1 MPRLSIKEKEQI
13 KNLSHAELQQI
24 VLKINAKE
32 QSVYDFVLMNYLD
45 NESGEEELFENT
57 KADLDLLF
65 CKNYKG
71 YAEELKLANMLTAC
85 IKRINKFTIVSKNKV
100 LEADL
105 LVYILE
111 VPFSLST
118 DLLGTCFTQYD
129 TKVALIVKRLI
140 TLVTKKLHE
149 DYRIEYVKK
158 INSYLQILHR
168 TSNHID
174 TIYCLPKT
182 I

>member
-24 VLKINAKE
+24 VLKITAKE

-118 DLLGTCFTQYD
+118 DLS
-129 TKVALIVKRLI
+129 KPSANIVI
-140 TLVTKKLHE
+140 
-149 DYRIEYVKK
+149 
-158 INSYLQILHR
+158 
-168 TSNHID
+168 
-174 TIYCLPKT
+174 
-182 I
+182 